1 MTDQKTEQQ
10 FIDAVRHRFDQS
22 VDQLDADTLS
32 ALNSIRNIAMESGGE
47 KHCYLHLLPVGVM
60 AAAAVAIIVFTLV
73 KPDSSSPFV
82 TEDIEMFSSSE
93 GIEFYENLE
102 FYQWLEEYDISV

>member
-22 VDQLDADTLS
+22 VDQLDANTLS

-47 KHCYLHLLPVGVM
+47 KHRYRSLLPVGAMV
-60 AAAAVAIIVFTLV
+60 AAAVAIVVFTLV
-73 KPDSSSPFV
+73 KPAPSSPFV

-93 GIEFYENLE
+93 EIEFYENLE